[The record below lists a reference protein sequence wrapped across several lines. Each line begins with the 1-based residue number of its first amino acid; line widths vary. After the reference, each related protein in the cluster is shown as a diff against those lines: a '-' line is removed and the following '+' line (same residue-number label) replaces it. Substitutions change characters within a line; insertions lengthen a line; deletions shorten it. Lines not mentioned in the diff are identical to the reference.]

1 MNKKELKKQI
11 EHLKLH
17 AEGSASINEYYESL
31 KFSRYAFQGTLS
43 LIIFL
48 YGKNSLQVEQF
59 TKEIEE
65 IRNLSGENGEEYV
78 PRHIGYVTLAKLMSV
93 EDDIKL
99 GLTENLRTKIAGE
112 VLTDFLQL
120 SRTALE
126 EKGND
131 TKNVAAVLAAALFE
145 DTIRRLAIANGIPH
159 LEKLADVLKELKD
172 KGIIQGTQVGIAQS
186 YLSFRNNALHAQ
198 WEKVE
203 KESVASVLGFVEQL
217 LMKNFS

>member
-1 MNKKELKKQI
+1 
-11 EHLKLH
+11 
-17 AEGSASINEYYESL
+17 
-31 KFSRYAFQGTLS
+31 
-43 LIIFL
+43 
-48 YGKNSLQVEQF
+48 
-59 TKEIEE
+59 
-65 IRNLSGENGEEYV
+65 
-78 PRHIGYVTLAKLMSV
+78 MSV

>member
-78 PRHIGYVTLAKLMSV
+78 SRHIGYVILAKLMSV

-172 KGIIQGTQVGIAQS
+172 KGIIQGTQVGIDQS